1 MASKLIAGVYKG
13 RAMPETAKLGTTE
26 KGHEQIGF
34 MVQISRGGG
43 HRDIVPMYLVFS
55 DGAKGSAKYS
65 MERLRALGWEGT
77 DLRDLRTIGKNLV
90 DVRVDYEPWTNDA
103 GQTEEKL
110 RVEIVTGLRM
120 DRPMNETAA
129 DSFSKRFA
137 ALAEATPI
145 VVQAAPEKKANGAP
159 PAPGTYVPPEDRGDA
174 YEGPP

>member
-1 MASKLIAGVYKG
+1 
-13 RAMPETAKLGTTE
+13 MPETAKLGTTE

-65 MERLRALGWEGT
+65 MERLRALGWEGA

-90 DVRVDYEPWTNDA
+90 DVRVDYETFE
-103 GQTEEKL
+103 GEEKL

-120 DRPMNETAA
+120 DRPMNESAA

-145 VVQAAPEKKANGAP
+145 VVQAASEKKPNGAP
-159 PAPGTYVPPEDRGDA
+159 PPEDRGDA

>member
-55 DGAKGSAKYS
+55 DGPKGSAKYS

-77 DLRDLRTIGKNLV
+77 DLRDLRTIGKNLA
-90 DVRVDYEPWTNDA
+90 DVRVDYETFE
-103 GQTEEKL
+103 GEEKL

-120 DRPMNETAA
+120 DRPMNEGAA

-145 VVQAAPEKKANGAP
+145 VVQAAPEKKPNGAP
-159 PAPGTYVPPEDRGDA
+159 TSPGYVPPEDRGDA

>member
-55 DGAKGSAKYS
+55 DGPKGSAKYS

-77 DLRDLRTIGKNLV
+77 DLRDLRTIGRNLV
-90 DVRVDYEPWTNDA
+90 DVRVDYEIFE
-103 GQTEEKL
+103 GEEKL

-120 DRPMNETAA
+120 DRPMNESAA
-129 DSFSKRFA
+129 DSFAKRFA

-145 VVQAAPEKKANGAP
+145 VVQAAPEKKPNGAP
-159 PAPGTYVPPEDRGDA
+159 AGYVPPEDRGDA

>member
-26 KGHEQIGF
+26 NGHDQIGF

-55 DGAKGSAKYS
+55 DGPKGSAKYS
-65 MERLRALGWEGT
+65 MERLRALGWEGS

-90 DVRVDYEPWTNDA
+90 DVRVDYEEYQ
-103 GQTEEKL
+103 GEEKL

-120 DRPMNETAA
+120 DRPMTDKVAEGFA
-129 DSFSKRFA
+129 SRFR
-137 ALAEATPI
+137 ALAESTPI
-145 VVQAAPEKKANGAP
+145 VVQAAPEKKQNGA
-159 PAPGTYVPPEDRGDA
+159 ADVKPEDRGDA
-174 YEGPP
+174 WEPPPPA